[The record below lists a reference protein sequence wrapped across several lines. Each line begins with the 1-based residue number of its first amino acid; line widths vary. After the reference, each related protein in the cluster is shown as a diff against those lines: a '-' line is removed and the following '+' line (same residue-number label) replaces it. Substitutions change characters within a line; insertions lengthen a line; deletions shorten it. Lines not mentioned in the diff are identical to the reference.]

1 MLFRDTISAS
11 LYLSHGK
18 SVGWHFLLL
27 HDRRW
32 YLSFERYDGLS
43 RYCNIS
49 LTQPKINFQHS
60 IGSTYELKSS
70 IFFNYIK
77 SLFLRIT
84 YTPRMLLL
92 LSFGALLLWQATAAA
107 DVILVVAVVDG
118 PRSSADVGINKHV
131 GTSPHSFPHSQ
142 QAREDGRYVRIDR

>member
-1 MLFRDTISAS
+1 MTPFLHLSIWVMGNPWDGISSSSMTEDDIS
-11 LYLSHGK
+11 L
-18 SVGWHFLLL
+18 
-27 HDRRW
+27 
-32 YLSFERYDGLS
+32 FERYDGLS

-49 LTQPKINFQHS
+49 LIQPKINFQHS
-60 IGSTYELKSS
+60 IGSTYELKSYN
-70 IFFNYIK
+70 FYNYKK